1 MNRAQKTAWFTLA
14 VMSLAVGVSLGA
26 FCIGLFVLGV
36 PAHRAAGAFG
46 FLGLIGLVGL
56 TPLLFRK
63 GEGKV
68 PCDERDVMIQRRAAF
83 AAYAIFWVL
92 FVAAA
97 MIPWFILGPE
107 ETITVNYLPWM
118 VLGGMFVVMLV
129 QSIVI
134 LQQYGWTGRETSHE

>member
-14 VMSLAVGVSLGA
+14 VMSLAVGVSVGA
-26 FCIGLFVLGV
+26 FCIGVFILGV
-36 PAHRAAGAFG
+36 PAHRAAGGFG
-46 FLGLIGLVGL
+46 FLGIVGLVGL

-68 PCDERDVMIQRRAAF
+68 RCDERDTMIQRKAAF

-97 MIPWFILGPE
+97 MIPWFILGPGGRSRS
-107 ETITVNYLPWM
+107 IT
-118 VLGGMFVVMLV
+118 FR
-129 QSIVI
+129 
-134 LQQYGWTGRETSHE
+134 GWCSAGCSWSCSCSRS